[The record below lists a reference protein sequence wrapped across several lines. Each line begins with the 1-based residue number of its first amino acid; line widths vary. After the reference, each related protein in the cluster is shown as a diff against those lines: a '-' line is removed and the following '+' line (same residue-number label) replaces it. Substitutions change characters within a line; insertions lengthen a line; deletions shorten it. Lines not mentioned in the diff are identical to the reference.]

1 MTVSISEAGLLIDDS
16 FSSERVFSFTLTAIE
31 SGLRAFAI
39 TGSAEMGASIQSSW
53 LGLSAKAVAGFIS
66 TVKGEMR
73 SATQAIKL

>member
-39 TGSAEMGASIQSSW
+39 TGSAEMGASIQSSHR
-53 LGLSAKAVAGFIS
+53 AKC
-66 TVKGEMR
+66 
-73 SATQAIKL
+73 